1 MTKDTPVRVV
11 VDTNVLISGLLWHGT
26 PAYFLDHA
34 LDRTFSLFG
43 TDELLDELAVVL
55 RRPKFAARLKSRG
68 REPSELV
75 VAYRSIMTLVKPAV
89 VTVPEQLR
97 DLKDMPVLRC
107 AVAAHAHAIVS
118 GDGHLLGLKEFCGIS
133 IVTPRVFLAALGL

>member
-1 MTKDTPVRVV
+1 VRVV
-11 VDTNVLISGLLWHGT
+11 ADTNVLISGLLWHGP
-26 PAYFLDHA
+26 PAFFLDQA

-43 TDELLDELAVVL
+43 TEELLDELTFVL

-68 REPSELV
+68 RVPAELV
-75 VAYRSIMTLVKPAV
+75 AEYREIMTLVKPTA

-97 DLKDMPVLRC
+97 DLKDIPVLRC

-118 GDGHLLGLKEFCGIS
+118 GDRHLLVLKEFRGIPV
-133 IVTPRVFLAALGL
+133 VTPRVFLAALGL